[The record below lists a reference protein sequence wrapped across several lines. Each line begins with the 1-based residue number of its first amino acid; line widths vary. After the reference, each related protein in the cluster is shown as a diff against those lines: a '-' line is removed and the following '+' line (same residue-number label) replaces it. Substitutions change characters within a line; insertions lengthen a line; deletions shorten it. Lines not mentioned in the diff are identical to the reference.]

1 SAQFSW
7 TVGDLED
14 QWEVLALPINDP
26 EPTSEST
33 GIIVTENPYTYDGLL
48 PAKRYKFYVRAYC
61 SDEHQSNWVG
71 PVEFIT
77 SCVVIDTPFYESFDD
92 ADDDTQKFCWTINNA
107 NADASEWLMG
117 ENNPEIRDGGG
128 WFNPTTDY
136 DDWLISPAINAVGN
150 KELKFN
156 YRARLSIFATAMRYG
171 LQVLISHTDTDPA
184 SFEELIPLYEFTNTD
199 YLEKSAYFQANGVI
213 YIAFRVPPDFVL
225 EPGTSILDID
235 DVYIDD
241 APACP
246 SPDNLTVQN
255 VLPNAVTIDW
265 DTAFLESQWE
275 IVVQETGLAIPTEAQ
290 DIVDQASFSSGDV
303 LSPGTTYDFYV
314 RAVCN
319 GGENSSW
326 AGPLT
331 FTTLC
336 SPYTAPFV
344 ETFNSDSDSE
354 YCWRIIN

>member
-1 SAQFSW
+1 EAWEEVIYNIPIEVTGWVNIAWIVSPVGSGQAASRISFTNIFIEDKPICLDPIARILIVGSETTESAQFSW

-199 YLEKSAYFQANGVI
+199 YLEKSAYFQANGTI

-241 APACP
+241 
-246 SPDNLTVQN
+246 
-255 VLPNAVTIDW
+255 
-265 DTAFLESQWE
+265 
-275 IVVQETGLAIPTEAQ
+275 
-290 DIVDQASFSSGDV
+290 
-303 LSPGTTYDFYV
+303 
-314 RAVCN
+314 
-319 GGENSSW
+319 
-326 AGPLT
+326 
-331 FTTLC
+331 
-336 SPYTAPFV
+336 
-344 ETFNSDSDSE
+344 
-354 YCWRIIN
+354 